1 MAFWGLYCFI
11 INSAYGG
18 NLKAFLTNPGTGQPI
33 DTLSDV
39 LKSGLPWGMV
49 IFFFQ
54 IGSEIIP
61 IHIKVNFSNFLQ
73 WNMSFICGTEPPT
86 ASSNLNHR
94 CKVKDS
100 GMICN
105 RRLEFEPVVGSLN
118 SLNRVSD
125 SENYFFWQNLN

>member
-1 MAFWGLYCFI
+1 M
-11 INSAYGG
+11 NSAYGG

-61 IHIKVNFSNFLQ
+61 IPI
-73 WNMSFICGTEPPT
+73 
-86 ASSNLNHR
+86 
-94 CKVKDS
+94 
-100 GMICN
+100 
-105 RRLEFEPVVGSLN
+105 
-118 SLNRVSD
+118 
-125 SENYFFWQNLN
+125 QNLVFRHKAVMPNIYRELIFEE